1 MRVKSRSDILFFL
14 VLLSPLVACASLR
27 NARSCGT
34 HKALYGSADFQVD
47 VTRYGDIAESE
58 KSLLI
63 IPPTGGT
70 NLIDR
75 SYAREFCAKG
85 FDVYILNSWT
95 EQNESA
101 TDLELHQR
109 FYGRARRA
117 LVITLEQTKSA
128 FVGVL
133 GTSVGALHA
142 TVAAA
147 TVERINAVFSVV
159 GGTPIAEVIVESDQ
173 KAMRD
178 LKAARRTRYGFTSD
192 AQNIAAIGGAFHLEP
207 RLQKALSKRKDY
219 GMAMAEND
227 TTVPFE
233 NQRKLRD
240 FWQPEKVIVLSS
252 DHFWGIVKTWLFHS
266 GELVK
271 FFEASFEKSL
281 RN

>member
-1 MRVKSRSDILFFL
+1 MRVKSRIHILFLL
-14 VLLSPLVACASLR
+14 VVLSACASLG

-34 HKALYGSADFQVD
+34 QNALYGSADFQVD
-47 VTRYGDIAESE
+47 VTRYGDGAESK

-85 FDVYILNSWT
+85 YDVYILNSWT
-95 EQNESA
+95 EQNEQA

-117 LVITLEQTKSA
+117 LLITLDQTKSA
-128 FVGVL
+128 FIGVL

-142 TVAAA
+142 SVAAA
-147 TVERINAVFSVV
+147 TIERVNAVFGVV
-159 GGTPIAEVIVESDQ
+159 GGTPIAEVIVGSDQ
-173 KAMRD
+173 KAMQD
-178 LKAARRTRYGFTSD
+178 LKAARKTRYGFTSD
-192 AQNIAAIGGAFHLEP
+192 AQNIAAIGGAFQLEP
-207 RLQKALSKRKDY
+207 MLQKALAKRKDY
-219 GMAMAEND
+219 AMSMAEND

-240 FWQPEKVIVLSS
+240 FWQPEKVIVISG